1 MRQRLVVAGVVAAA
15 VVLATARPVLGQLDQ
30 LRRALGLATPPAG
43 LTDARVAAALREAL
57 QVSTRNAVQLTG
69 RLDGYF
75 ANEAIRILM
84 PEKLRS
90 LERGLRAVGYGA
102 RVDEFV
108 LGMNRAAERAAPQA
122 RQIFG
127 EAIGALTIDDA
138 RRILGGGDTAATEY
152 FKAKTTDRL
161 TAAFRP
167 AVEQAMGEVGI
178 TRQYRE
184 LFARARGIPFLQVE
198 DYDIDR
204 YVVGKSLDG
213 LFHVVAEEE
222 RKIRTDPAARV
233 SDLLRDVFAAR

>member
-1 MRQRLVVAGVVAAA
+1 MRERLVVAGIVAAA

-30 LRRALGLATPPAG
+30 LRRALGLGSSGG

-69 RLDGYF
+69 RVDGYF

-84 PEKLRS
+84 PDRLRS

-102 RVDEFV
+102 QVDEFV
-108 LGMNRAAERAAPQA
+108 LGMNRAAERAAPHA

-127 EAIGALTIDDA
+127 EAITALTIDDA
-138 RRILGGGDTAATEY
+138 SRILRGGDTAATDY

-161 TAAFRP
+161 TIAFRP
-167 AVEQAMGEVGI
+167 VVEQAMGEVGI

-184 LFARARGIPFLQVE
+184 LLARARSLPFFQAD

-213 LFHVVAEEE
+213 LFHVVGEEE

-233 SDLLRDVFAAR
+233 TDLLRDVFAAR

>member
-1 MRQRLVVAGVVAAA
+1 MRERLVVAGIVAAA
-15 VVLATARPVLGQLDQ
+15 VVLAMARPVLGQLDQ
-30 LRRALGLATPPAG
+30 LRRALGLGSSGG

-69 RLDGYF
+69 RVDGYF

-84 PEKLRS
+84 PDRLRS
-90 LERGLRAVGYGA
+90 LEKGLRAVGYGA
-102 RVDEFV
+102 PVDEFV
-108 LGMNRAAERAAPQA
+108 LGMNRAAERAAPHA

-127 EAIGALTIDDA
+127 EAITALTIDDA
-138 RRILGGGDTAATEY
+138 SRILRGGDTAATDY

-161 TAAFRP
+161 TTAFRP
-167 AVEQAMGEVGI
+167 VVEQAMGEVGI

-184 LFARARGIPFLQVE
+184 LLARARSLPFFQAD

-213 LFHVVAEEE
+213 LFHVVGEEE

-233 SDLLRDVFAAR
+233 TDLLRDVFAAR

>member
-1 MRQRLVVAGVVAAA
+1 VRERLVLAGVVAAA

-75 ANEAIRILM
+75 ANEAIRIPM
-84 PEKLRS
+84 PDRLRS
-90 LERGLRAVGYGA
+90 LERGLRALGYGA
-102 RVDEFV
+102 QVDEFV

-122 RQIFG
+122 RQIFA

-138 RRILGGGDTAATEY
+138 RRILSAGDTAATEY

-167 AVEQAMGEVGI
+167 AV
-178 TRQYRE
+178 
-184 LFARARGIPFLQVE
+184 
-198 DYDIDR
+198 
-204 YVVGKSLDG
+204 
-213 LFHVVAEEE
+213 
-222 RKIRTDPAARV
+222 
-233 SDLLRDVFAAR
+233 

>member
-1 MRQRLVVAGVVAAA
+1 VRERLVVVGIVAAA

-30 LRRALGLATPPAG
+30 LRRALGLGASGG

-69 RLDGYF
+69 RVDGYF

-84 PEKLRS
+84 PDRLRS

-102 RVDEFV
+102 QVDEFV
-108 LGMNRAAERAAPQA
+108 LGMNRAAERAAPHA

-127 EAIGALTIDDA
+127 EAITALTIDDA
-138 RRILGGGDTAATEY
+138 RRILSGGDTAATDY

-161 TAAFRP
+161 TIAFRP
-167 AVEQAMGEVGI
+167 VVEQAMGEVGI

-184 LFARARGIPFLQVE
+184 LLARARSLPFFQAD

-204 YVVGKSLDG
+204 YVVGESLDG
-213 LFHVVAEEE
+213 LFHVVGEEE

-233 SDLLRDVFAAR
+233 TDLLRDVFAAR